1 MALEVRKWR
10 NIFGV
15 FMKGKNEKKL
25 KKLIFKYLDKNVHVS
40 EVGIIRYSHGH
51 KVCFTHVC
59 IWEDLHMDFI
69 PYYEDII
76 RESFGCSKE
85 TSCDLLRDYLKGL
98 EMAFKKKNYRLYS
111 YVSGEKE
118 WTSLTR
124 FLGIR

>member
-1 MALEVRKWR
+1 
-10 NIFGV
+10 
-15 FMKGKNEKKL
+15 
-25 KKLIFKYLDKNVHVS
+25 
-40 EVGIIRYSHGH
+40 
-51 KVCFTHVC
+51 
-59 IWEDLHMDFI
+59 MDFI

-111 YVSGEKE
+111 YVSGERE
-118 WTSLTR
+118 WTTLTR